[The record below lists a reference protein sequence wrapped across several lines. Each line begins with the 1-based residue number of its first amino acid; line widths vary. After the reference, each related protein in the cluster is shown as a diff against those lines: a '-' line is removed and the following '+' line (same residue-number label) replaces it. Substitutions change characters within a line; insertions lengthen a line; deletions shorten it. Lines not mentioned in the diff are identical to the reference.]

1 MLILLTPVSGVVS
14 GGRLTSFAVKSGLI
28 PVSQWMYVPGLPTCG
43 AGVFTE
49 ITFQGGCSR
58 SFRVISSGETA
69 GLTPLIASRVT
80 ENGYAAQMVVGDYS
94 LRCIRDE
101 DAASYALSYKNA
113 TLDFRGSSIENLHPA
128 GEYSGNCILVAAT
141 ENTSSLGVSLPFGEL
156 LAIGPAYSRDRR
168 GGHFWLLAEAVCG
181 PVTVVSA
188 PAIDEQNS
196 YQRLYGTLEHGNAG
210 IICGWDGISHFAQF
224 SVQREGFL
232 AAISLPVTGVMVG
245 YSPSDNLVLLASH
258 CEEGWFQGE
267 VQSELF
273 GISIGAEFLRSPGSL
288 LHWGFSAG
296 IAVGSNGID
305 HFSSSYSP
313 WFSPI
318 AVISSR
324 D

>member
-28 PVSQWMYVPGLPTCG
+28 PVSQWMYVPGLPTCSAG
-43 AGVFTE
+43 AFTE
-49 ITFQGGCSR
+49 ITFQGGCNR

-69 GLTPLIASRVT
+69 GLNPLIASKVT
-80 ENGYAAQMVVGDYS
+80 EDGLAAQMALGDYS
-94 LRCIRDE
+94 LNCVKDG
-101 DAASYALSYKNA
+101 DGGSYALSYKNF

-128 GEYSGNCILVAAT
+128 GEYSDNYILVAAT
-141 ENTSSLGVSLPFGEL
+141 ENTSSLGVSLPLGES
-156 LAIGPAYSRDRR
+156 LAIGPAYSIDRR
-168 GGHFWLLAEAVCG
+168 GGHFWLLAEVVCG

-196 YQRLYGTLEHGNAG
+196 YQRLYGTLEYGNVE
-210 IICGWDGISHFAQF
+210 IICGWDGISHFGQF

-232 AAISLPVTGVMVG
+232 AAISLPVPGVMVG
-245 YSPSDNLVLLASH
+245 YCPSDNLVLLASH

-267 VQSELF
+267 VLSELF
-273 GISIGAEFLRSPGSL
+273 GITIGVEFLRSPGSL

-305 HFSSSYSP
+305 HLSSSYSP

-318 AVISSR
+318 AVISSP